1 MRGCWESRQR
11 TPGKDTTDPR
21 DSAVGVKRRLARAK
35 EEPGYSGTTLTI
47 NPRALGENGVHIRRE
62 WISGGEEAIH
72 VCTCAHVCVHVCVC
86 VFNGVGA
93 SFPPTIHFQ
102 TSFPLTPFA
111 SPSHTVFLCPLSP
124 GTVLQRLRQP
134 QLRFQGRTYG
144 WGAALFFFSD
154 VFLSL
159 VTRAVLLPLGYLPFK
174 IHSKMRK

>member
-1 MRGCWESRQR
+1 MQVRGCWESRQR

-111 SPSHTVFLCPLSP
+111 SPSHTFSLPSLP
-124 GTVLQRLRQP
+124 GN
-134 QLRFQGRTYG
+134 RTAETETASTEISG
-144 WGAALFFFSD
+144 QNVWVGGCS
-154 VFLSL
+154 
-159 VTRAVLLPLGYLPFK
+159 VLLLRRIPVSSHTGSPSPPR
-174 IHSKMRK
+174 ISAI